1 MMDNTSQL
9 LAIGSGIIL
18 AVVSYILI
26 DYFGKKLHFKQR
38 FFNIFWGFILGPI
51 IENKLKTT
59 KEKLFSEANGKV
71 LEIGS
76 GTGSTFKYL
85 NFENISTLISIEP
98 NPFMFN
104 ELEKQSLKYIR
115 IDDKNKK
122 DKEGLN
128 DNDNDIDNDEI
139 NNNNYNNNNN
149 NNNNN
154 KNNLSSNRIK
164 ILSKSIEMS
173 INDKDIE
180 YLSFDTIIC
189 NLVLCS
195 IKDEKEIIDNLIRL
209 LKPGGKLLFIEH
221 VASEKYH
228 WRIFQYIINPFW
240 SLIGDNCKLTKK
252 TDKLIKSIKGWEK
265 VTISNIF
272 TPLPFNFIQGI
283 AIKEL

>member
-1 MMDNTSQL
+1 MDNTSQL

-38 FFNIFWGFILGPI
+38 FFNIFWGYILGPI
-51 IENKLKTT
+51 IENKLKKT
-59 KEKLFSEANGKV
+59 KEKLYSEANGKV

-104 ELEKQSLKYIR
+104 ELEKQSLKINK
-115 IDDKNKK
+115 INDKNKK
-122 DKEGLN
+122 DKEGIN

-139 NNNNYNNNNN
+139 NNNNNNNNN
-149 NNNNN
+149 NNLKSN
-154 KNNLSSNRIK
+154 KIK
-164 ILSKSIEMS
+164 ILSKTIEMS

-195 IKDEKEIIDNLIRL
+195 IKDEKEIMQNVIRL
-209 LKPGGKLLFIEH
+209 LIPGGKLLFIEH
-221 VASEKYH
+221 IESEKYH
-228 WRIFQYIINPFW
+228 WRLFQYIINPFW

-265 VTISNIF
+265 VTISNII